1 MRIIHIQIYVLMW
14 CQAAETLDQLT
25 SLGQNVSINCDLDS
39 SEVYWI
45 LLKQSDS
52 TVILQSFLNPPL
64 AFHFNKTLKKKY
76 SVQSKHRLV
85 IYNVT
90 HDELG
95 VYCCVNMD
103 KPPKVSNSTRLHIME
118 IQDNWTHWKTFSLI
132 SGLLNAVLI
141 ITVVGLIKVYVIE
154 NGFWTKSG
162 KSSGQSHSTD
172 LQQTQVS
179 EQHQDPNQVQ
189 YAAMD
194 FSKMHKNVRTSQDNS
209 TYTALKLP
217 RPKAQGL

>member
-25 SLGQNVSINCDLDS
+25 SLGQNVTINCDLDS

-52 TVILQSFLNPPL
+52 TVILQSFLNPPI

-76 SVQSKHRLV
+76 SVQSKHHLV

-95 VYCCVNMD
+95 VYYCVNMD
-103 KPPKVSNSTRLHIME
+103 KPPKVSNSTRLNIME
-118 IQDNWTHWKTFSLI
+118 IRKKENRTHWKTFSLI
-132 SGLLNAVLI
+132 SCLLNAVLI
-141 ITVVGLIKVYVIE
+141 ITVVGLINVYVIE
-154 NGFWTKSG
+154 NG
-162 KSSGQSHSTD
+162 KSSGQCHSTD
-172 LQQTQVS
+172 LQQTQVT

-189 YAAMD
+189 YAAVD
-194 FSKMHKNVRTSQDNS
+194 FSKMHKNVRPSKDNS

-217 RPKAQGL
+217 RQKAQGL